1 MGQRALEKEQVRRID
16 APACN
21 VETAPQ
27 VSTFQ
32 TDMGWFG
39 LLGHGRAIVAL
50 TIGHCTNNEVR
61 SAIRHRLGLDSADP
75 DPVESDWNPEL
86 RSRLV
91 RYARGENVDFTD
103 CNIRLPQLT
112 AFQKRVLDSTRKIPY
127 GKTLSY
133 AELADKAGS
142 PQAARAVGNVMAS
155 NRVPILV
162 PCHRVVASDGKLGGF
177 SAPQGTDLKRRM
189 LEMEAP

>member
-21 VETAPQ
+21 AEATPQ
-27 VSTFQ
+27 VSIFQ

-39 LLGHGRAIVAL
+39 LMGHDRTIAAL
-50 TIGHCTNNEVR
+50 TIGHCTKKEAH
-61 SAIRHRLGLDSADP
+61 SAIRRRLGLKSAEP
-75 DPVESDWNPEL
+75 DPVEADWNPEL

-127 GKTLSY
+127 GETLSY

-162 PCHRVVASDGKLGGF
+162 PCHRVVASGGKLGGF

-189 LEMEAP
+189 LEMEAS